1 MSVGIPVAAPEKPL
15 STVEFI
21 ALFSLITSLTAAS
34 IDGMLPALGIMGTEL
49 GAPDHTTTQLVISL
63 FILGMVFGE
72 LVFGP
77 LSDAI
82 GRRKTILIGMAIFCA
97 GSVVAMTAQ
106 SMEQMLLGRVI
117 QGIGVSGPKIGSRAL
132 IRDKF
137 GGDAMARIMSYI
149 YMVFVLVPMLAPAL
163 GQLIMTVSHWR
174 AIFVVYLLMGIVV
187 SVWLMTRQDETL
199 LVENRIALALRPLAR
214 NAGLIIRHRRTA
226 AYILALGI
234 VFGGKLFYLSTAQ
247 SIFQDI
253 YGAGNRFPLYFA
265 MLAFG
270 IGVASFS
277 NSQLVMRYGMERL
290 STLALFSMCVLSSC
304 LLALALAFEGKP
316 PFIPFMVVCGL
327 LFFCFAILFSNLNAM
342 AMQHLGR
349 VAGLGASIVS
359 SGSSLIAV
367 IIAVSF
373 GRFYEQS
380 VLPLSIAFL
389 LSGVA
394 GILLVRLV
402 RQAPTEPV

>member
-1 MSVGIPVAAPEKPL
+1 MSVETPVSTPDKPL

-34 IDGMLPALGIMGTEL
+34 IDGMLPALGIMGVEL
-49 GAPDHTTTQLVISL
+49 GAVDHNATQLVISL
-63 FILGMVFGE
+63 FIFGMVFGE
-72 LVFGP
+72 LMFGP

-82 GRRKTILIGMAIFCA
+82 GRRKTILIGMAVFCA
-97 GSVVAMTAQ
+97 GTVIAMTAQ
-106 SMEQMLLGRVI
+106 SMEQLLLGRVI
-117 QGIGVSGPKIGSRAL
+117 QGFGVSGPKIGSRAL

-137 GGDAMARIMSYI
+137 SGDAMARIMSYI

-163 GQLIMTVSHWR
+163 GQLIMTAAGWR
-174 AIFVVYLLMGIVV
+174 AIFFVYLLMGIVV
-187 SVWLMTRQDETL
+187 SVWLMARQDETL
-199 LVENRIALALRPLAR
+199 HVDRRVALAMRPLAK
-214 NAGLIIRHRRTA
+214 NAALVLRHRRTM

-253 YGAGNRFPLYFA
+253 YGAGSRFPLYFA

-290 STLALFSMCVLSSC
+290 SILALCSMCVLSTC
-304 LLALALAFEGKP
+304 LMILALAYEGQP
-316 PFIPFMVVCGL
+316 PIIGFMALCSL

-342 AMQHLGR
+342 AMQYLGR
-349 VAGLGASIVS
+349 VAGLGASMVS
-359 SGSSLIAV
+359 SGSSMIAV

-373 GRFYEQS
+373 GQFYEQS
-380 VLPLSIAFL
+380 VLPLSISFL
-389 LSGVA
+389 LSGTA
-394 GILLVRLV
+394 GITLVLMARKSGS
-402 RQAPTEPV
+402 EPV

>member
-1 MSVGIPVAAPEKPL
+1 MSLETPVSAPEKPL

-34 IDGMLPALGIMGTEL
+34 IDGMLPALGVIGLQL
-49 GAPDHTTTQLVISL
+49 GAPSHTSTQLVISL
-63 FILGMVFGE
+63 FIFGMVFGE
-72 LVFGP
+72 LIFGP

-82 GRRKTILIGMAIFCA
+82 GRRKTILIGLAIFCA
-97 GSVVAMTAQ
+97 GTIVAMTAQ
-106 SMEQMLLGRVI
+106 SMEQMFLGRVI

-132 IRDKF
+132 VRDKF
-137 GGDAMARIMSYI
+137 SGDAMARIMSYI

-163 GQLIMTVSHWR
+163 GQLIMNAADWR

-187 SVWLMTRQDETL
+187 SVWLMARQAETL
-199 LVENRIALALRPLAR
+199 ILERRVPLAFRPLTK
-214 NAGLIIRHRRTA
+214 NAGLILKHKRTM

-234 VFGGKLFYLSTAQ
+234 VFGGKLLYLSTAQ

-253 YGAGNRFPLYFA
+253 YGVGSRFPLYFA

-290 STLALFSMCVLSSC
+290 SIFALCSMCVLATC
-304 LLALALAFEGKP
+304 LLTLTLWHEGQPPFLAFM
-316 PFIPFMVVCGL
+316 IICGF

-342 AMQHLGR
+342 AMQNLGR
-349 VAGLGASIVS
+349 IAGLGASMVS
-359 SGSSLIAV
+359 SGSSMIAV
-367 IIAVSF
+367 VIAVSF
-373 GRFYEQS
+373 GTFYQES
-380 VLPLSIAFL
+380 VVPLSLAFL
-389 LSGVA
+389 FSGTAGLS
-394 GILLVRLV
+394 LVLCARRTV
-402 RQAPTEPV
+402 NVPV